1 MKHFNAKLIATTIG
15 MLLCGASLA
24 QPAATGMPLTKA
36 DYKTQKAAIGT
47 DYTAAKAQCKSL
59 AGNAKDICMAE
70 AKGKESVSK
79 ATLEAQYK
87 PSRDMDYKL
96 RVAKADATHHVAR
109 EKCDDQAGNL
119 KDVCVK
125 EAKAA
130 RTTATA
136 DAKAQLKVR
145 DARVVATDKTN
156 AARVDAVVAKTDA
169 NYAVAIEKCKAFAN
183 EAKSTC
189 VAEAKMYFG
198 KS

>member
-1 MKHFNAKLIATTIG
+1 MHTHNDF
-15 MLLCGASLA
+15 A
-24 QPAATGMPLTKA
+24 QPSNGTVWRDRLLTAGAAIIFGLTLSNVAPADEVSRDKKRAADARHDAAVSQAKA
-36 DYKTQKAAIGT
+36 DYKAAR
-47 DYTAAKAQCKSL
+47 AKCNEL
-59 AGNAKDICMAE
+59 AGND
-70 AKGKESVSK
+70 
-79 ATLEAQYK
+79 
-87 PSRDMDYKL
+87 
-96 RVAKADATHHVAR
+96 
-109 EKCDDQAGNL
+109 

-198 KS
+198 K